1 MKKKLLVGLGVFA
14 IIIGLALWWG
24 YDSFL
29 KPDPEIQAQLIEEF
43 GTEFFT
49 NFDEQV
55 PVDPPSVPGWGE
67 TQPTIADSQQQP
79 SSFESG
85 ISIDMQAEEQV
96 ILQKYAPGLGVLQN
110 QALAR
115 LDILMAAAT
124 REYKEQ
130 QQAGTLDSKVLA
142 RKYLEAGN
150 MLEANVDGEFYRNLN
165 TMEAELVQNNLS
177 TAVIA
182 DIEKQYANAKANKR
196 SEMLDKFY

>member
-1 MKKKLLVGLGVFA
+1 MKKKYLIGLGIIA

-67 TQPTIADSQQQP
+67 TQPTIADSQQKP

-85 ISIDMQAEEQV
+85 ISTDVQAEEQV

-115 LDILMAAAT
+115 LDILVAAAAQ
-124 REYKEQ
+124 EYKEQ
-130 QQAGTLDSKVLA
+130 QQTGSPDSKALA
-142 RKYLEAGN
+142 RKYLEASN
-150 MLEANVDGEFYRNLN
+150 MLEENVDGEFYRNLN
-165 TMEAELVQNNLS
+165 AMEAELIQNNLS
-177 TAVIA
+177 TAVVA
-182 DIEKQYANAKANKR
+182 DIEKQYINAKAKKR
-196 SEMLDKFY
+196 SEMVERFY